1 MKAFLERKGIEFSLK
16 RYGIDALSFMAL
28 GLFSSLIIGL
38 IISQIGLYLSLDVV
52 REVGGKIMSCLG
64 VSIGVAV
71 AYGLKAPPLVIF
83 SCASVGF
90 VANELGSLITAFIAT
105 CIATE
110 LGKIVS
116 KETQIDIILTPLVTL
131 ASGICVAFLIGPS
144 LAQMLV
150 IFGTWLNEAT
160 HLAPLLMGVIL
171 SVSVGVLLTL
181 PVSSAA
187 IAIMIGLNGEAAAA
201 ACVGCCCQMV
211 GFAVASYKENGLNGL
226 FSQGLGTS
234 MLQIPN
240 IVKNPKIWI
249 APILSS
255 AILGPVAI
263 MVFDMQNIPSGAGM
277 GTSGFVGQ
285 FGTLEAMGLSG
296 DTLIKIL
303 LMHFV
308 LPAAL
313 TLAFSEFFYKI
324 GWIKKGDMRL
334 KI

>member
-1 MKAFLERKGIEFSLK
+1 MKAFLKRKDIEFSLK

-38 IISQIGLYLSLDVV
+38 IISQIGLHLSL
-52 REVGGKIMSCLG
+52 EIFKEMGQKIMFCVG
-64 VSIGVAV
+64 ASIGVAV

-90 VANELGSLITAFIAT
+90 VANELGSIATAFIAT
-105 CIATE
+105 CIGAE
-110 LGKIVS
+110 FGKMIS
-116 KETQIDIILTPLVTL
+116 KETQIDIVLTPLVTL
-131 ASGICVAFLIGPS
+131 VSGICVAFLIGPS
-144 LAQMLV
+144 LAKMLV
-150 IFGTWLNEAT
+150 FCGALLNEAT
-160 HLAPLLMGVIL
+160 QLAPLFMGVVL
-171 SVSVGVLLTL
+171 AVSVGILLTL

-201 ACVGCCCQMV
+201 ACVGCCCQMI

-240 IVKNPKIWI
+240 IIKNPKIWI

-285 FGTLEAMGLSG
+285 FGTFEAMGLSG
-296 DTLIKIL
+296 ETMIKIL

-334 KI
+334 RV